1 MFLLRCEI
9 IESQLFFSVNLNKC
23 KYLLSLMLII
33 AILLPVDLNYAQIA
47 KIVSRFQSKSTSVCR
62 MVRSLKFSNIKNIF

>member
-1 MFLLRCEI
+1 
-9 IESQLFFSVNLNKC
+9 
-23 KYLLSLMLII
+23 LII